1 MEGVLFQCIINNAF
15 FFFPRDR
22 FRTCVN
28 VMGDALGAGIVEH
41 LSRDEIKFS
50 EFDTNEEIPLKNND
64 SAFEEEAKE
73 EIDVDPLKMT
83 SV

>member
-1 MEGVLFQCIINNAF
+1 MFFFSL

-50 EFDTNEEIPLKNND
+50 EFDTSEEIPLKNND

-73 EIDVDPLKMT
+73 ENNVDPLKMT

>member
-1 MEGVLFQCIINNAF
+1 
-15 FFFPRDR
+15 
-22 FRTCVN
+22 
-28 VMGDALGAGIVEH
+28 MGDALGAGIVEH
-41 LSRDEIKFS
+41 LSRDEITFS

-73 EIDVDPLKMT
+73 ENDADPLKMT